1 MVLLGRKNDISK
13 KEINCVSSL
22 ILNPPSPNQIEWS
35 AKRAGCWITL
45 HMHDS
50 HIYVHNCIK
59 RMDYSIHGDI
69 QLKYRSFFPI
79 NRLERQKG
87 AG

>member
-1 MVLLGRKNDISK
+1 MKGPNKRENTILLNICTERL
-13 KEINCVSSL
+13 EF
-22 ILNPPSPNQIEWS
+22 LNPPSPNQIEWS

-59 RMDYSIHGDI
+59 RKDYSIHGDI